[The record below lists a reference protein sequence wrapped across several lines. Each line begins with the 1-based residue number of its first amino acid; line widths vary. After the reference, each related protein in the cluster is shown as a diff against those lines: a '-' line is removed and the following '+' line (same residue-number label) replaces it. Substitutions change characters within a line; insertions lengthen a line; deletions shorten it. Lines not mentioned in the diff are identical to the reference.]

1 LEVAFVYQNGYTI
14 LSYKYNVFNRI
25 ISVKMPQRYFFWINV
40 KWITLV
46 ILLKLSA
53 SHGGT
58 DHSYF
63 DEQEIVS
70 DDPIFLDTLR
80 NLTVGPGD
88 RAVLK
93 CRVDHLGTKTVTW
106 RKQTQAHPL
115 TIGLY
120 TFVGDNRISVDYNQR
135 LNEWSLIIQNVK
147 PGDEGIYQ
155 CLISSKDEKLQHYNV
170 QLNVKTVQVSGTDYV
185 EFGSQIQLVC
195 NATGKPDPPHDVE
208 WIKDGK
214 KIHSNAKKGVLITK
228 KIETKV
234 LISMLVIQKSS
245 MTDIGYY
252 ICRSSNKDTGMIK
265 VHVLNNDQA
274 YGKGFPHQSPN
285 TALARSSTCTNMKKR
300 SFVIYLNGVVIVSFF
315 HMYLLTSL

>member
-1 LEVAFVYQNGYTI
+1 M
-14 LSYKYNVFNRI
+14 S
-25 ISVKMPQRYFFWINV
+25 QRWEDLLWINL
-40 KWITLV
+40 KWIILV
-46 ILLKLSA
+46 LLLKTFSSHAGSDTSYYEEQDVLSN
-53 SHGGT
+53 
-58 DHSYF
+58 
-63 DEQEIVS
+63 
-70 DDPIFLDTLR
+70 DPVFLDTSK

-106 RKQTQAHPL
+106 RKSSQAHPL
-115 TIGLY
+115 TIGLF
-120 TFVGDNRISVDYNQR
+120 TFVGDTRISVDYNQR

-155 CLISSKDEKLQHYNV
+155 CLISSKDENLHHYNV

-185 EFGSQIQLVC
+185 EFGSEIQLVC

-208 WIKDGK
+208 WIKDGQ
-214 KIHSNAKKGVLITK
+214 KIHSDAKKGVLITK

-245 MTDIGYY
+245 MEDIGYY

-265 VHVLNNDQA
+265 VHVLNDRG
-274 YGKGFPHQSPN
+274 YSKEFPLKSQN
-285 TALARSSTCTNMKKR
+285 TALARSAATKKLKLH
-300 SFVIYLNGVVIVSFF
+300 SVLIFMNVFSIV
-315 HMYLLTSL
+315 LLSHVMLITFL